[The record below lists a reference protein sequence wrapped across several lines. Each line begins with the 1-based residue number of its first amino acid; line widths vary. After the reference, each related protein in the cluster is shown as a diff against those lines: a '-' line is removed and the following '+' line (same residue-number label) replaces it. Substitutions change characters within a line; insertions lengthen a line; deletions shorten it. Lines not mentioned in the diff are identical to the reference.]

1 MTKEELKQ
9 ARLRWLWHK
18 NNAKR
23 RNIEFNFPF
32 EQWMQFWL
40 DSGHWNERGI
50 HLPEQY
56 VMSRKGDQGPYS
68 IDNVEIKM
76 NKENLSEGNIGRA
89 STHSPV
95 TCLHCKYV
103 YMDRTFTQHIDSERC
118 KQKKAPRRVLGY

>member
-9 ARLRWLWHK
+9 ARLRWLWQK

-23 RNIEFNFPF
+23 RNINFDFPF
-32 EQWMQFWL
+32 KQWLQFWL
-40 DSGHWNERGI
+40 DSGHWHERGI
-50 HLPEQY
+50 SLPEQY
-56 VMSRKGDQGPYS
+56 VMSRKNDIGPYN
-68 IDNVEIKM
+68 INNVEIKM
-76 NKENLSEGNIGRA
+76 NKDNLSEGNIGRS

-118 KQKKAPRRVLGY
+118 KKKKPPRRVVGY